1 MSSLYRRFVRLLNV
15 ELESLQDELQVLV
28 NYQDERLENKEITD
42 YVRNYN
48 VAVLKNELMGLHE
61 FLRCE
66 GCLDADSEGNLDQ
79 ITDEVCGYIKH
90 YFETRDNVPAL
101 FELVKLRI
109 DKIRGYLENPVAAG

>member
-101 FELVKLRI
+101 FELFKLRI
-109 DKIRGYLENPVAAG
+109 DKIRDYLENPVAAG

>member
-28 NYQDERLENKEITD
+28 DYQDERLENKEITD

-66 GCLDADSEGNLDQ
+66 GCLDADSDGNLEE

-101 FELVKLRI
+101 YELVKLRI
-109 DKIRGYLENPVAAG
+109 DKIRGYLENPVGAV